1 MKQFFFAT
9 LATLALTACSSVDD
23 SILEPQIPVVPEK
36 DAEYI
41 FDFNVNCSTGFEDN
55 TRAIKE
61 DWEAGDRIFVFF
73 AQNSNSYLTMTYD
86 GSAWSYDLTGDEL
99 NLAESGLV
107 SAAYVPFLPAEAKPH
122 GVIGLT
128 GYAILSSELGGVYT
142 LATNNATY
150 NVQNQKVSAILD
162 LSSVNFESQFY
173 IEGIDETA
181 VLECDAKYGY
191 TNLGFTASYD
201 TKSETFRISDGIVSG
216 YNACKA
222 HSIDSG
228 HAFYF
233 NLSTTQIPT
242 FTLNFRG
249 TEYTYTASKTLE
261 NGKAYKLPSLD
272 SGKWS
277 VGSTFAKLDPRIMLC
292 NELDLR
298 DCGSYQIIADASDS
312 EMNAATTNGI
322 KLSPEGFPDVYA
334 YIDYGAIKVVTQA
347 SKIQIEQCMLFSNL
361 RNVTSIQ
368 GINNLDFSKTSYLAG
383 LFGSC
388 KKLENIDLS
397 AFTFEN
403 ANIVSRMFERCTN
416 LRSVDLSN
424 FAPRDAYQMDEMFYD
439 CPNLQ
444 EIRFG
449 KNFVINSW
457 ANINGMFYNT
467 ATNSSELHI
476 VCTEEI
482 KTALSNPA
490 TGLDTEKVVWHL
502 LSDNVPAEWRN
513 GERLVDSTNNFEF
526 REATS
531 VQIEVN
537 ASESQIAQASK
548 ANGVRVLSSDFSSA
562 PIYAY
567 LDSDKTLHVITSS
580 VGITMPRNCSGFFVE
595 LINATSITGIE
606 NLDFSN
612 TESMVDMFA
621 ACIHLTE
628 LWLGPN
634 FTIPEDC
641 SVTNIFA
648 IVAQESSSC
657 QIHCSSEVW
666 SKFID
671 PQNFTGIDTSK
682 ISHVAY

>member
-36 DAEYI
+36 DAEYV

-107 SAAYVPFLPAEAKPH
+107 SAAYVPFLPAEAKP
-122 GVIGLT
+122 GNIIGLS

-162 LSSVNFESQFY
+162 LRSVSYASQFY

-181 VLECDAKYGY
+181 VLECDAKYEY
-191 TNLGFTASYD
+191 TNLGFTAYYD
-201 TKSETFRISDGIVSG
+201 TESETFKISNGFVSG

-222 HSIDSG
+222 HSIGSG

-261 NGKAYKLPSLD
+261 KGKAYKLPSLD

-277 VGSTFAKLDPRIMLC
+277 VGNTFAKLDPRVQLSSEF
-292 NELDLR
+292 NWGDWLNV
-298 DCGSYQIIADASDS
+298 GSYQIIADASDS

-322 KLSPEGFPDVYA
+322 KMSPDGFPDVYA
-334 YIDYGAIKVVTQA
+334 YIDHGTIKVVTQA
-347 SKIQIEQCMLFSNL
+347 SKIQIEDDCSLFRSL
-361 RNVTSIQ
+361 PNVTSIQ
-368 GINNLDFSKTSYLAG
+368 GINNLDFSKTTFLHSMFDKCESLV
-383 LFGSC
+383 S
-388 KKLENIDLS
+388 IDLS
-397 AFTFEN
+397 AFSFEN
-403 ANIVSRMFERCTN
+403 VNAVSGMFYRCNN

-424 FAPRDAYQMDEMFYD
+424 FAPRNAYQMDQMFYD

-449 KNFVINSW
+449 KNFVINRG
-457 ANINGMFYNT
+457 ANINDMFYNT

-490 TGLDTEKVVWHL
+490 TGLDTDKVVWHL
-502 LSDNVPAEWRN
+502 LSDNVPAE
-513 GERLVDSTNNFEF
+513 
-526 REATS
+526 
-531 VQIEVN
+531 
-537 ASESQIAQASK
+537 
-548 ANGVRVLSSDFSSA
+548 
-562 PIYAY
+562 
-567 LDSDKTLHVITSS
+567 
-580 VGITMPRNCSGFFVE
+580 
-595 LINATSITGIE
+595 
-606 NLDFSN
+606 
-612 TESMVDMFA
+612 
-621 ACIHLTE
+621 
-628 LWLGPN
+628 
-634 FTIPEDC
+634 
-641 SVTNIFA
+641 
-648 IVAQESSSC
+648 
-657 QIHCSSEVW
+657 
-666 SKFID
+666 
-671 PQNFTGIDTSK
+671 
-682 ISHVAY
+682 